1 MPGRRRRLSICR
13 AEAPRRRGGRGARA
27 RVGGLMKAA
36 GKMKGRLAFEMKP
49 SRLREL
55 RMNFKKQRLR
65 VVH

>member
-1 MPGRRRRLSICR
+1 
-13 AEAPRRRGGRGARA
+13 
-27 RVGGLMKAA
+27 MKAA
-36 GKMKGRLAFEMKP
+36 GKMKERQAFEMKP